1 MPAKL
6 NRQPYAHTQIFVGD
20 MAYCAEKGFVCVG
33 QTFTR
38 TVIDLKLLRAIY
50 SIDVVVEEY

>member
-38 TVIDLKLLRAIY
+38 TVIVVKLLRAI
-50 SIDVVVEEY
+50 